1 MNLNATILGQA
12 IAFVLFV
19 LFCMK
24 YVWPPLMAAIEKRQ
38 KEIADGLASAERAH
52 KDLDLAKAS
61 ATDQLKKAK
70 AEAQVIIE
78 QANKRR
84 SQILDEAKA
93 EAEQE
98 RTKIVAQAQAEIEA
112 ERKRAREELRKQ
124 VAILAVAGA
133 EKIIERSVDEA
144 ANSDI
149 VDKLVAETVRREGL
163 MSEFITVA
171 RPYAKAA
178 FDFAV
183 EHQSVERWQDMLAF
197 AAEVTKNEQMA
208 ELLSGALA
216 PETLAESFI
225 AVCGEQLDEN
235 GQNLIRVMAEN
246 GRLNALP
253 DVLEQFIHLRAVSEA
268 TAEVDVISAAALSE
282 QQLAKISA
290 AMEKRL
296 SRKVKL
302 NCKIDK
308 SVMAGVI
315 IRAGDMVI
323 DGSVR
328 GRLERLADVLQS

>member
-98 RTKIVAQAQAEIEA
+98 RTKIVTQIEA

-149 VDKLVAETVRREGL
+149 VDKLVAEL
-163 MSEFITVA
+163 
-171 RPYAKAA
+171 
-178 FDFAV
+178 
-183 EHQSVERWQDMLAF
+183 
-197 AAEVTKNEQMA
+197 
-208 ELLSGALA
+208 
-216 PETLAESFI
+216 
-225 AVCGEQLDEN
+225 
-235 GQNLIRVMAEN
+235 
-246 GRLNALP
+246 
-253 DVLEQFIHLRAVSEA
+253 
-268 TAEVDVISAAALSE
+268 
-282 QQLAKISA
+282 
-290 AMEKRL
+290 
-296 SRKVKL
+296 
-302 NCKIDK
+302 
-308 SVMAGVI
+308 
-315 IRAGDMVI
+315 
-323 DGSVR
+323 
-328 GRLERLADVLQS
+328 

>member
-52 KDLDLAKAS
+52 KDLDLAKA
-61 ATDQLKKAK
+61 
-70 AEAQVIIE
+70 IE

-149 VDKLVAETVRREGL
+149 VDKLVAEL
-163 MSEFITVA
+163 
-171 RPYAKAA
+171 
-178 FDFAV
+178 
-183 EHQSVERWQDMLAF
+183 
-197 AAEVTKNEQMA
+197 
-208 ELLSGALA
+208 
-216 PETLAESFI
+216 
-225 AVCGEQLDEN
+225 
-235 GQNLIRVMAEN
+235 
-246 GRLNALP
+246 
-253 DVLEQFIHLRAVSEA
+253 
-268 TAEVDVISAAALSE
+268 
-282 QQLAKISA
+282 
-290 AMEKRL
+290 
-296 SRKVKL
+296 
-302 NCKIDK
+302 
-308 SVMAGVI
+308 
-315 IRAGDMVI
+315 
-323 DGSVR
+323 
-328 GRLERLADVLQS
+328 